1 MVVPLIEEDGTTP
14 QIQLTNKVKLFTR
27 VLRQGTYEERFRILH
42 MLDAHK
48 NDPRTAMLLLLALE
62 DPEPVIRGR
71 ALNILGC
78 HQTQHFKPRIIKLL
92 NDPHPDIR
100 RTAVELLG
108 KLHDPDVVK
117 SLVEALRDR
126 NRWVRWA
133 AVEAVSWCEADFVA
147 EALRP
152 LINDPEAM
160 VRRRVCEAFTKLKP
174 VPVVEIL
181 DHLTDEDEWVRFW
194 GVQALQTADDPWA
207 IPGIISCL
215 NDPSDVVF
223 TRAARALG
231 YLRATDAIPYLEDA
245 LMRSIDKSERIT
257 LLLSVL
263 KHINTPQA
271 EDVLDRWWQTQHSG
285 AQQEQPAFESQSA
298 SPDLAPIMVV
308 EEKKHKKSMISRLV
322 NFLKG

>member
-1 MVVPLIEEDGTTP
+1 MVVPLLEQDAPTP
-14 QIQLTNKVKLFTR
+14 QIQLTDKVKLFTR

-42 MLDAHK
+42 LLDSHK

-108 KLHDPDVVK
+108 KLHDPELVK

-133 AVEAVSWCEADFVA
+133 AVEAVCWCEVEFVA

-160 VRRRVCEAFTKLKP
+160 VRRRACEAFTKLKP

-194 GVQALQTADDPWA
+194 GVQALQT
-207 IPGIISCL
+207 
-215 NDPSDVVF
+215 
-223 TRAARALG
+223 
-231 YLRATDAIPYLEDA
+231 
-245 LMRSIDKSERIT
+245 
-257 LLLSVL
+257 
-263 KHINTPQA
+263 
-271 EDVLDRWWQTQHSG
+271 
-285 AQQEQPAFESQSA
+285 
-298 SPDLAPIMVV
+298 
-308 EEKKHKKSMISRLV
+308 
-322 NFLKG
+322 